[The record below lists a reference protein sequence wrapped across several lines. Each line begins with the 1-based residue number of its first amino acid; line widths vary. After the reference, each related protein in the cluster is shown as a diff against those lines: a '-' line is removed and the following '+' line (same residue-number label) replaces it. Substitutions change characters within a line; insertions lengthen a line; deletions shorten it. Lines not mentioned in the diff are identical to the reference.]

1 MSKKKEKIAINNPD
15 ELNKH
20 LQYTSITTWVV
31 LGAVILSLAGL
42 FTWSFV
48 YKIQEKITGKASISS
63 GAVTLTIE
71 ESQKPRL
78 AVGQKVYIADK
89 VGEIKSIDD
98 GNPVVSLFDL
108 EDGSNYTY
116 TIVVSEM
123 RPIDFL
129 IK

>member
-20 LQYTSITTWVV
+20 LQYTSITTWIV

-71 ESQKPRL
+71 ESQKRRL

-116 TIVVSEM
+116 TIVVKEM

>member
-1 MSKKKEKIAINNPD
+1 MSKKNKNIGITNPD

-20 LQYTSITTWVV
+20 LQYTSISTWII

-42 FTWSFV
+42 FTWSFI

-98 GNPVVSLFDL
+98 GNPVISLFDL

-116 TIVVSEM
+116 TIVVKEM